1 MSPRLRILKEQLKNK
16 EQELLVLQNK
26 ARRMENEYRM
36 VQYAPHLEWHGR
48 DSSHRAQS
56 MVRNT
61 EQEIANIKRNIS
73 VLEKRE
79 TA

>member
-36 VQYAPHLEWHGR
+36 VRYTPHLEWYGR
-48 DSSHRAQS
+48 DCSHRAQS
-56 MVRNT
+56 MVRQT
-61 EQEIANIKRNIS
+61 EQEIANIKRNIP